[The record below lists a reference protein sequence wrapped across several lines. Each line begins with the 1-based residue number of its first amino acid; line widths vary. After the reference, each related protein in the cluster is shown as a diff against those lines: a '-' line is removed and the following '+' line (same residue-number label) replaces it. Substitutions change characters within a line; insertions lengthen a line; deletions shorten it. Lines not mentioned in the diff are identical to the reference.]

1 MGATRSLCQ
10 FVVDAA
16 PGTLPPRLTEL
27 AKCYTLDTLG
37 CGIYGSTKPWSRI
50 ITESVRPFAAMPN
63 GRCTVIGAQWSAA
76 PPAAAL
82 VNGSLCHAFE
92 LDDVHDESL
101 LHPGAVVVPAA
112 LAVAEHEGSSG
123 SQFLRAVVLGYE
135 VNARVGLAVGPV
147 AHMLRGFHPTG
158 CSGVFGSAT
167 AAGLLLGLDVERLVH
182 ALGIAGSF
190 ASGVSEFCETG
201 GMVKRVHAGRPAEGG
216 ILAAYLAH
224 GGLTGPTS
232 VLEGKYGYLKCFSD
246 APVPEELTTGLGER
260 FMIDEITV
268 KPYSCCSDLHAA
280 IDATLEIKEKHAVD
294 PAEVSRI
301 IVESTTKVA
310 EQNAGDGTAS
320 IMEAQ
325 YSVGFAVAAT
335 LLKEIRDPRTYAE
348 ETLADPALKR
358 LQDKVEVSAHD
369 EFDAIYARVL
379 GGRVTVIMND
389 GTSFTASV
397 KGARGS
403 IHRPFTQ
410 QEVEDK
416 FRRLCCGVLADGMP
430 ERLVDVVA
438 GLDQAPSVDEVG
450 RMLRGPF
457 GGLDA
462 GAGDRLRAVGAE
474 A

>member
-1 MGATRSLCQ
+1 MGATRYLCQ

-16 PGTLPPRLTEL
+16 LGTLPSRLTEL
-27 AKCYTLDTLG
+27 AKRYTLDTLG
-37 CGIYGSTKPWSRI
+37 CGIYGSTKPWSAIVR
-50 ITESVRPFAAMPN
+50 ESARPFTAIPN
-63 GRCTVIGAQWSAA
+63 GRCSVIGAPWSAA
-76 PPAAAL
+76 PPATAL

-158 CSGVFGSAT
+158 CNGVFGSAT
-167 AAGLLLGLDVERLVH
+167 AAGLLLGLNVERLMH

-190 ASGVSEFCETG
+190 ASGVCEFCETG
-201 GMVKRVHAGRPAEGG
+201 GMVKRVHAGRAAEGG
-216 ILAAYLAH
+216 VLAAYLARD
-224 GGLTGPTS
+224 GLTGPTS
-232 VLEGKYGYLKCFSD
+232 VLEGKYGYFKCFSD
-246 APVPEELTTGLGER
+246 APEPEQLTTGLGER

-268 KPYSCCSDLHAA
+268 KPYPCCSDVHAA
-280 IDATLEIKEKHAVD
+280 IDATLEIKDKHAID
-294 PAEVSRI
+294 PAEVLRI

-310 EQNAGDGTAS
+310 EQNAGDGTGS
-320 IMEAQ
+320 MMEAQ
-325 YSVGFAVAAT
+325 YSVRFAVAAT

-348 ETLADPALKR
+348 ETLADPAIKT
-358 LQDKVEVSAHD
+358 LQDKVEVRAHE

-389 GTSFTASV
+389 GKSFTATV

-403 IHRPFTQ
+403 IHDPFTQ
-410 QEVEDK
+410 HEVEDK
-416 FRRLCCGVLADGMP
+416 FRRLCGGVLGDGMV
-430 ERLVDVVA
+430 ERMVDVVA
-438 GLDQAPSVDEVG
+438 SLDQAPSMDETG
-450 RMLRGPF
+450 GLLRGPF

-462 GAGDRLRAVGAE
+462 GVEG
-474 A
+474 